1 MGSTPGLGRSPWK
14 RKWQPISVFLPGI
27 SHGQTLQPRGYSP
40 WGRRVGQDLAQLSM
54 REHNQVR
61 QVAYERAVGCGF
73 VDGGNIAREIR
84 EGRTDLGPGSELL
97 RTAVSSLCSP
107 DGGSRKSQNLALG
120 KVLS

>member
-1 MGSTPGLGRSPWK
+1 
-14 RKWQPISVFLPGI
+14 
-27 SHGQTLQPRGYSP
+27 
-40 WGRRVGQDLAQLSM
+40 M

-61 QVAYERAVGCGF
+61 QVANEWAVGCGF
-73 VDGGNIAREIR
+73 VDGGHIAREIR